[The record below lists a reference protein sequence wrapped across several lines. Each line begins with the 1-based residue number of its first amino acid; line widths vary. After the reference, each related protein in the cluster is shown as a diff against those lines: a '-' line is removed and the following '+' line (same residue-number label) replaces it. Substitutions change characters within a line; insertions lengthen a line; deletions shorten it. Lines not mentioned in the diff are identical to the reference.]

1 MALVKNGAGTETLK
15 STTGFAGPGTF
26 NNFTGGLTINGG
38 TLLLSDAGNG
48 KLINS
53 LSCDPNITATTANL
67 ALETT
72 LLANTQTLAKI
83 IGGSGNVVVTA
94 ANLGTI
100 VLSQANTYSG
110 NTTVAGGTLS
120 LTTASLSNTGALSV
134 ASGAFLIL
142 THSST
147 DIVGSLTLGGV
158 LQPNGVYD
166 ASNSGGRITGTG
178 VI

>member
-1 MALVKNGAGTETLK
+1 M
-15 STTGFAGPGTF
+15 
-26 NNFTGGLTINGG
+26 
-38 TLLLSDAGNG
+38 
-48 KLINS
+48 
-53 LSCDPNITATTANL
+53 
-67 ALETT
+67 
-72 LLANTQTLAKI
+72 
-83 IGGSGNVVVTA
+83 VVTA